1 MRSLTISVFSF
12 TGLNGPQ
19 LVEVRYAEYPEF
31 RGQAVRGNR
40 KKEKFSHRRAG
51 FPASLHPSLF
61 DQGGCIRLRTKL
73 GGDGGAG
80 FQV

>member
-31 RGQAVRGNR
+31 RGQAVRGN
-40 KKEKFSHRRAG
+40 
-51 FPASLHPSLF
+51 
-61 DQGGCIRLRTKL
+61 
-73 GGDGGAG
+73 
-80 FQV
+80 